1 MKTYKIPVFW
11 HMIATVEVEAE
22 SLDEAMQIVENNPL
36 PDNGEYLGG
45 SFEVDVELAVN
56 ENEEE

>member
-36 PDNGEYLGG
+36 PDNGEYLGD
-45 SFEVDVELAVN
+45 SFEVDADYAATL
-56 ENEEE
+56 NEEE